1 MGGLGVIAWLA
12 IGTVAGWIVT
22 RLMVTAG
29 DDALRGT
36 AAGVI
41 GGVLGGLGMG
51 LFESMSPGGN
61 DLTMT
66 FAAVAG
72 SVWLTWITCV
82 VTSGR
87 ERRSRPRARTMSI
100 FEADRLALLA
110 ERVQTLAT
118 RMRGG

>member
-1 MGGLGVIAWLA
+1 MDGYGVLAWLA
-12 IGTVAGWIVT
+12 IGAVAGWTIA

-36 AAGVI
+36 AAGVV

-51 LFESMSPGGN
+51 LFESMSAGLN
-61 DLTMT
+61 DLDITL
-66 FAAVAG
+66 AAVAG

-87 ERRSRPRARTMSI
+87 ERRSRPRARAMSL
-100 FEADRLALLA
+100 FEADRLAVLA